1 MKVEMNGNNNINI
14 GDPSSIKKPVY
25 DVSGYTTNLAVMLV
39 TLPFFLFNDLSME
52 LNLKV
57 KPLIIL
63 RGTIILRQQLDGTWH
78 MVIEHL

>member
-63 RGTIILRQQLDGTWH
+63 IEVLSFYASSWMAHGTW
-78 MVIEHL
+78 